1 MGKTKIEWA
10 THVWNPI
17 SGCTPVS
24 EGCEN
29 CYARRMAY
37 RLRGRCGYPQDEPF
51 KVTLHEE
58 RILEPYYWHKPR
70 RIFVCSMSD
79 LFHPEIPDEFIY
91 RVLLTMQQNPRH
103 TFFLLSKR
111 PERILR
117 WNNLQ
122 KPWNSEEWP
131 QNIWVGVTAE
141 NQKRADERIPIL
153 LQIPAAVRFVSCEPL
168 LGHINLSKWL
178 GTCAACGAPATQ
190 CGPVLWQKGQK
201 CCPECTHDGVH
212 LDLVIVGGETGP
224 GARPMCPDWVRDL
237 RDQCISAEVPF
248 FFKSWGDWAPW
259 YGDEDDGCP
268 GDPECEEIN
277 CSGCRKAHF
286 WRFTGGGPAGYEP
299 RDVLYSVRV
308 GKKAAGRILDGQE
321 WNQLP
326 NKL

>member
-10 THVWNPI
+10 TTVWNPVA
-17 SGCTPVS
+17 GCTKISP
-24 EGCEN
+24 GCEH
-29 CYARRMAY
+29 CYAERMAK
-37 RLRGRCGYPQDEPF
+37 RLAGRYGYPKENPFQVTFHRERLNEPA
-51 KVTLHEE
+51 K
-58 RILEPYYWHKPR
+58 WKKPQR
-70 RIFVCSMSD
+70 VFVCSMGD
-79 LFHPEIPDEFIY
+79 LFHEDVHFQDISIIWWTMLWFSQHTYMI
-91 RVLLTMQQNPRH
+91 LT
-103 TFFLLSKR
+103 KR
-111 PERILR
+111 PERIIKFFEYLESDIGGWKWITEGGTNKR
-117 WNNLQ
+117 YYKQW
-122 KPWNSEEWP
+122 KWP
-131 QNIWVGVTAE
+131 LPNVWIGVTAE
-141 NQKRADERIPIL
+141 NQEMADKRIPVL
-153 LQIPAAVRFVSCEPL
+153 LQIPAAVRFVSVEPM
-168 LGHINLSKWL
+168 LGPINLIKDDDLYWEPTKQQWVPRI
-178 GTCAACGAPATQ
+178 G
-190 CGPVLWQKGQK
+190 
-201 CCPECTHDGVH
+201 
-212 LDLVIVGGETGP
+212 LDWVICGGETGP

-277 CSGCRKAHF
+277 CSGCRKARF